1 MIAMGVNYGGPE
13 HRGSALAETFH
24 RVYRIID
31 KFRSPAYD
39 DGTEAWINPIFIIP
53 GSITTVEFE
62 GCKIGHF
69 SRKQKGVVVMIA
81 VPHSVAEGR
90 GTVEFII
97 AALRSAVHLAAE
109 HFHKKGVVF
118 SEAKALK
125 MVDDI
130 ARDLRTV
137 N

>member
-1 MIAMGVNYGGPE
+1 
-13 HRGSALAETFH
+13 
-24 RVYRIID
+24 
-31 KFRSPAYD
+31 
-39 DGTEAWINPIFIIP
+39 
-53 GSITTVEFE
+53 
-62 GCKIGHF
+62 
-69 SRKQKGVVVMIA
+69 
-81 VPHSVAEGR
+81 
-90 GTVEFII
+90 
-97 AALRSAVHLAAE
+97 LAAE